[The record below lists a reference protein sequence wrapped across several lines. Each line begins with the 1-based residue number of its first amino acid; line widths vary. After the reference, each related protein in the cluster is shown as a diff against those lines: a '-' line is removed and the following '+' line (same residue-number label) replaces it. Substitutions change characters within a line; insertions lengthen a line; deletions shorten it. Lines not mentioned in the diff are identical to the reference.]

1 MIMKMPHLPQSK
13 VLILEEEPSVRNALL
28 TLLAGLGCEADVAYS
43 GKQAIDIIQ
52 NEKFDAVLLDLRC
65 AHAQAEEVVPSI
77 QSLRPSL
84 LANVLV
90 ITGDVADA
98 KTLDLIERYLLLQFP
113 GNQPVQDMA
122 ATLRVLL
129 HLPPVLKNA

>member
-1 MIMKMPHLPQSK
+1 MMKLPHLPQRK
-13 VLILEEEPSVRNALL
+13 VLVIEEDPSVRNALL

-43 GKQAIDIIQ
+43 GKQALDIIRS
-52 NEKFDAVLLDLRC
+52 EKFDAVLLDLRC

-90 ITGDVADA
+90 ITGDVTDA
-98 KTLDLIERYLLLQFP
+98 KTLDLIERYFLLQVS
-113 GNQPVQDMA
+113 GKRLVQDMV
-122 ATLRVLL
+122 ATLQVLL
-129 HLPPVLKNA
+129 QLPPVLRVA

>member
-1 MIMKMPHLPQSK
+1 MPQLPKRK
-13 VLILEEEPSVRNALL
+13 VLVIEEDSSVRNALF

-43 GKQAIDIIQ
+43 SKQAIDIIR

-65 AHAQAEEVVPSI
+65 PNVQADEVVPSI
-77 QSLRPSL
+77 HSLRPTL

-98 KTLDLIERYLLLQFP
+98 KTLDLIERHFLLHVP
-113 GNQPVQDMA
+113 GNRPLKDMV

-129 HLPPVLKNA
+129 HLPPALNYA

>member
-1 MIMKMPHLPQSK
+1 MEMPYTPHRK
-13 VLILEEEPSVRNALL
+13 VLILEEEPSLRNALL
-28 TLLAGLGCEADVAYS
+28 TLFASLGCDADVAYS
-43 GKQAIDIIQ
+43 GKQAIDIIRSG
-52 NEKFDAVLLDLRC
+52 KFDAVLLDLRC

-98 KTLDLIERYLLLQFP
+98 KTLDLIERYLLLQVS
-113 GNQPVQDMA
+113 GNRPVQDML

-129 HLPPVLKNA
+129 HLPPVLENP